1 MKGVQNVYE
10 HNLHP
15 EEKQHGA
22 WVDRITVQ
30 LLAACREWNAL
41 LKTRPTTYAPD
52 RVAVTSTVIG
62 TFIESMSPVSAAL
75 PGKPALKSG
84 NQSPLLPAPSPGV

>member
-10 HNLHP
+10 HNLRP

>member
-10 HNLHP
+10 HNLRP
-15 EEKQHGA
+15 EEKQHGG
-22 WVDRITVQ
+22 WVDRITVH

-62 TFIESMSPVSAAL
+62 TFIQSMSPVSAAP
-75 PGKPALKSG
+75 PGKTAPKSD
-84 NQSPLLPAPSPGV
+84 NQSPLLPAPSPDV

>member
-1 MKGVQNVYE
+1 MYE
-10 HNLHP
+10 HNLRP

-22 WVDRITVQ
+22 WVNRITVQ

-75 PGKPALKSG
+75 PGKPAAKSG